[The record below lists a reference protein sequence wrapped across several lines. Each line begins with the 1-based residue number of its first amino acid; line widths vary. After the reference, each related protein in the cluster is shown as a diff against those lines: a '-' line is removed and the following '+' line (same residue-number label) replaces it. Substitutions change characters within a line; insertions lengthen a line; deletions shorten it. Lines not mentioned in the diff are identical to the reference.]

1 MARTPLMAGNWK
13 MNLNHIE
20 AVGLVQKLA
29 WTLQDKKHD
38 PKKSEVVVH
47 AAVHRPAHR
56 ADPDRGRPAG
66 PGVRRSGRLAVR
78 RRRLHR

>member
-1 MARTPLMAGNWK
+1 MARTPLIAGNWK

-29 WTLQDKKHD
+29 WTLQDKRHD
-38 PKKSEVVVH
+38 KDQVRGGGA

-56 ADPDRGRPAG
+56 ADPGRG
-66 PGVRRSGRLAVR
+66 
-78 RRRLHR
+78 